1 MSEAELAPPA
11 LDASAMRE
19 AVGRVLIGRE
29 IVVVEQ
35 TRSTNDLVLAAATP
49 DTAEGLVV
57 FAESQTAGRGRHGN
71 HWASAPRKGLW
82 FSILLRPRIAL
93 TDSAH
98 LTDWLADGVAKTIA
112 SQFQLP
118 AAVKPPNDV
127 YVGDRKVSGV
137 LVEMRAIPNSP
148 HTAIAG
154 VGINVNQRAEDF
166 PEEIRARAG
175 SLAMHTGGPVDR
187 QMLAVALLRDFDRT
201 YAELFG

>member
-1 MSEAELAPPA
+1 MSEAEFAPPA
-11 LDASAMRE
+11 LDATAMRE
-19 AVGRVLIGRE
+19 AVGPALIGRE

-35 TRSTNDLVLAAATP
+35 TGSTNDLLAATTADTP
-49 DTAEGLVV
+49 EGLVV

-71 HWASAPRKGLW
+71 RWASAPRKGLW
-82 FSILLRPRIAL
+82 FSILLRPRIRL
-93 TDSAH
+93 TDSPR
-98 LTDWLADGVAKTIA
+98 LTEWLADRVAKTIG
-112 SQFQLP
+112 SQFRLP

-127 YVGDRKVSGV
+127 YVGKRKLAGV
-137 LVEMRAIPNSP
+137 LVEMRAIPNAS
-148 HTAIAG
+148 HAAIAG

-175 SLAMHTGGPVDR
+175 SLAMHTGCPVDR